1 LEVNMN
7 KLQMV
12 AAVSAMTLVA
22 SAPAFAEQHYE
33 QDKGVQGQTDPTGS
47 RATTGQT
54 TAQQVTPHRISKILG
69 ENVENRKGESL
80 GEIKDIVVDS
90 NGAIKYVAVSA
101 GVLGIGGDLHP
112 VPWKALRWNALHD
125 DFMLDI
131 DKEAFKKAPSVSSNS
146 WPMEPS
152 STWSDFYRQ
161 HGISEGFGMQ
171 DGGTIGTPGIRE
183 VEEPGFQK
191 KVVLTSPN
199 PVREGLGSALW
210 KW

>member
-1 LEVNMN
+1 MN
-7 KLQMV
+7 KLHMV
-12 AAVSAMTLVA
+12 AAVSAMTLVV

-47 RATTGQT
+47 RTTAGQT
-54 TAQQVTPHRISKILG
+54 SAQQVTPHRISKILG
-69 ENVENRKGESL
+69 KDLENRKGESL

-90 NGAIKYVAVSA
+90 DGAIEYVAVSA

-112 VPWKALRWNALHD
+112 VPWKALRWNAQND
-125 DFMLDI
+125 DFVLDI
-131 DKEAFKKAPSVSSNS
+131 DEEMFKKAPGFTSNN

-152 STWSDFYRQ
+152 PTWNDFYRQ
-161 HGISEGFGMQ
+161 HGISERFGIQ
-171 DGGTIGTPGIRE
+171 HGGTIGTPGSRE
-183 VEEPGFQK
+183 GEKPGFQK

-199 PVREGLGSALW
+199 PLREGLGLGSALW